1 MSQGNQSHCSSPG
14 APGPLPFPSWL
25 SPLQVKQG
33 LARLLLSFVSVAE
46 NLKAWH
52 IGFLFSTP
60 IRQRKHLWFETKC
73 VKDGGGVGA
82 EVGTEVF
89 CLRERF
95 ISLLDTS
102 FIKMKFIG

>member
-1 MSQGNQSHCSSPG
+1 MSQGNQSPCSSPG
-14 APGPLPFPSWL
+14 APGPLAFPSWI

-33 LARLLLSFVSVAE
+33 LARLLLSFVSMAE
-46 NLKAWH
+46 NLKAQH

-73 VKDGGGVGA
+73 VKDGGEGA